1 MKTARD
7 NVKNA
12 VSNLLGKIGVD
23 NPTGVWS
30 EEFANDIFKAL
41 HITSSHRQRVK
52 HVLIEAMAKSYE
64 KEGLCPDTL
73 NADMAN
79 LSDDIFDTL
88 GVSEAD
94 RVGRDEFTVK
104 EIGGLY

>member
-12 VSNLLGKIGVD
+12 VSNMLGEIGID
-23 NPTGVWS
+23 NPVGIWS
-30 EEFANDIFKAL
+30 EQFTDAIFKAL
-41 HITSSHRQRVK
+41 QITSSHRQRVK
-52 HVLIEAMAKSYE
+52 HVLIEDMAKGYALA
-64 KEGLCPDTL
+64 GIDPDIL

-79 LSDDIFDTL
+79 LTDDIFDTL
-88 GVSEAD
+88 GISEAE
-94 RVGRDEFTVK
+94 RVSRDEFTVK